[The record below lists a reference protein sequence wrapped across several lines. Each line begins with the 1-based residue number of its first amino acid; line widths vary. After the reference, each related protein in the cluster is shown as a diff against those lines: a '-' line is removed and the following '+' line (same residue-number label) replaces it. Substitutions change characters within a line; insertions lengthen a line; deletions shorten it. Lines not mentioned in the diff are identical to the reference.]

1 MSGSDKDMELLK
13 SDKCNVPIRRNSVA
27 GNIDKFSGKIPMKTS
42 DIESLNKVLKT
53 IESMNNKEQ
62 ENSITLRR
70 IEEKVDRCL
79 EENARINI
87 NLMMMSNSSN
97 VESARE
103 MAERNKNG
111 LIILIN
117 ALKEV
122 AKSPPNP
129 IPQPVNPP
137 SISLENERPTVTIS
151 ENPTTQRNVENRVNN
166 PINNARTYSHI
177 VATEKK
183 DFNKVATQESVE
195 EARP

>member
-1 MSGSDKDMELLK
+1 
-13 SDKCNVPIRRNSVA
+13 
-27 GNIDKFSGKIPMKTS
+27 
-42 DIESLNKVLKT
+42 
-53 IESMNNKEQ
+53 
-62 ENSITLRR
+62 
-70 IEEKVDRCL
+70 
-79 EENARINI
+79 
-87 NLMMMSNSSN
+87 MSNTRN

-151 ENPTTQRNVENRVNN
+151 ENLTTQRDVENQVNN
-166 PINNARTYSHI
+166 SINNARTYSHI
-177 VATEKK
+177 FTTEKK
-183 DFNKVATQESVE
+183 RVQ
-195 EARP
+195 

>member
-1 MSGSDKDMELLK
+1 
-13 SDKCNVPIRRNSVA
+13 
-27 GNIDKFSGKIPMKTS
+27 MKTT
-42 DIESLNKVLKT
+42 DIKSLNKVLKT
-53 IESMNNKEQ
+53 IESMNTKEQ

-87 NLMMMSNSSN
+87 NLMKMSNSSN

-111 LIILIN
+111 LMVLIN

-137 SISLENERPTVTIS
+137 SESLKN
-151 ENPTTQRNVENRVNN
+151 
-166 PINNARTYSHI
+166 
-177 VATEKK
+177 
-183 DFNKVATQESVE
+183 
-195 EARP
+195 